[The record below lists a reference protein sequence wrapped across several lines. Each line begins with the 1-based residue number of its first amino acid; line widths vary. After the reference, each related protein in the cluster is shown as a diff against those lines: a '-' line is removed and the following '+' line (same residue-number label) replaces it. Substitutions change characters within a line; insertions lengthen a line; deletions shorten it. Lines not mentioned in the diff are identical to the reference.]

1 MENKKHLVAVTAII
15 KNQYNKILVVKRGA
29 NEIAYAGKWAYPG
42 GKVEKGET
50 IMQALKRE
58 ILEEV
63 GIEIEDYKELLQDY
77 TFVKP
82 DGNNVVGL
90 NFLVRAKN
98 KEVKLSEEFQD
109 YKWVNL
115 SELMGLD
122 RIPEIE
128 ISAKQVLSS

>member
-98 KEVKLSEEFQD
+98 TEVKLSEEFQD